1 MNVVT
6 AAEMRAIDARAIN
19 EFKIPGMVLMENA
32 GIRLAERIRKM
43 TPGKRIVIV
52 AGGGNNGGDGFVAAR
67 HLYREKEVTVWTAL
81 LDDKY
86 GGDALANL
94 KIIRKLNIP
103 VSCLREDGAFAAFKS
118 ALGEA
123 DLIVDA
129 VFGTGLSR
137 ELDSFYRKIIE
148 SVNESPADVIAVDIP
163 SGIAAD
169 SGRVMG
175 AAVRAQWTI
184 TFALPKA
191 GHFLYPGAGYRG
203 RLEVAEIGIPQV
215 LLESYPLS
223 LMTAAGAAE
232 LLPPRPDDS
241 HKGTFGSVLLVN
253 GSRSMPGAAVLSAL
267 AALRGG
273 CGLLYAAV
281 PQSIATVL
289 GSRVP
294 EAIPVLLPE
303 TAAGA
308 FGSEVPTVLRDLWGR
323 CRALGVGCGLST
335 EKTLLPLLEAIF
347 QECPLPVVADAD
359 ALNLLAAHPDI
370 IDGRKAP
377 TVLTPHP
384 GEAARLLGTTA
395 KQVQQDRLGSAKNIA
410 ARFNAVAVLKGAH
423 TIIATPD
430 GRAAFNTT
438 GNSGM
443 ATAGSG
449 DVLTGLLTSLLAQ
462 GMEDF
467 AAARLAVYLHGL
479 AADLAVEKSGRRALM
494 AGDIADYIPQAYL
507 RCEKIN
513 IERELNLP
521 TVIF

>member
-1 MNVVT
+1 ML
-6 AAEMRAIDARAIN
+6 RAIN

-32 GIRLAERIRKM
+32 GIRLCRKD
-43 TPGKRIVIV
+43 TQNDPGKRIVIV
-52 AGGGNNGGDGFVAAR
+52 AGPGNNGGDGFVAAR

-191 GHFLYPGAGYRG
+191 GHFLYPERNTEAAWKWLRSESRRFCLRVIPCPDDGSRGAELCRRG
-203 RLEVAEIGIPQV
+203 R
-215 LLESYPLS
+215 
-223 LMTAAGAAE
+223 MTVIKE
-232 LLPPRPDDS
+232 LLICP
-241 HKGTFGSVLLVN
+241 LVN

-273 CGLLYAAV
+273 CGFLWQCRKVSPPSWQPGSWRQYWFYCRD
-281 PQSIATVL
+281 
-289 GSRVP
+289 GSRC
-294 EAIPVLLPE
+294 
-303 TAAGA
+303 
-308 FGSEVPTVLRDLWGR
+308 LW
-323 CRALGVGCGLST
+323 
-335 EKTLLPLLEAIF
+335 
-347 QECPLPVVADAD
+347 Q
-359 ALNLLAAHPDI
+359 
-370 IDGRKAP
+370 
-377 TVLTPHP
+377 
-384 GEAARLLGTTA
+384 
-395 KQVQQDRLGSAKNIA
+395 
-410 ARFNAVAVLKGAH
+410 
-423 TIIATPD
+423 
-430 GRAAFNTT
+430 
-438 GNSGM
+438 
-443 ATAGSG
+443 
-449 DVLTGLLTSLLAQ
+449 
-462 GMEDF
+462 
-467 AAARLAVYLHGL
+467 
-479 AADLAVEKSGRRALM
+479 
-494 AGDIADYIPQAYL
+494 
-507 RCEKIN
+507 
-513 IERELNLP
+513 
-521 TVIF
+521 